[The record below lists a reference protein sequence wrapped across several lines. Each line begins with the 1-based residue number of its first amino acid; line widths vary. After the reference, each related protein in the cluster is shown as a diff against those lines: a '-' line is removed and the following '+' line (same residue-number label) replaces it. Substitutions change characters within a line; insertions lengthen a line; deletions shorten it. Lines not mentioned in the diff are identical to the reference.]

1 MKMTNFERYIE
12 QRNIRARVRG
22 GEVMDPNQLTT
33 AQANQLYHQLD
44 AELSPEN
51 LCCDGELRGVELR
64 RKAALLRDT
73 VNELKQ
79 RGFAVPENVYEI

>member
-22 GEVMDPNQLTT
+22 GEVMDPNQLTE
-33 AQANQLYHQLD
+33 AQATQLYQQLD
-44 AELSPEN
+44 NELSPEN
-51 LCCDGELRGVELR
+51 LCCDGELRGVALR
-64 RKAALLRDT
+64 RKAVLLRDT